1 MNFIDI
7 FGNERISYRN
17 SLSLKKNFEEN
28 SDKLYKNNEYV
39 VVWYKKISNKNN
51 DGKKLVEIVFVNIST
66 KKPSNFQI
74 SINLSINYLHK
85 IKIGSIWINGSSK
98 EFFKND
104 VFNISMREDNYSIR
118 SFYEIRKRDTVPQFT
133 EGETVA
139 PFTEI
144 TEIDTVPPFTESAYP
159 INNLLYDKNKLI
171 LIDWNNITYILHPLI
186 FFIVH
191 YGYSMEIKRVLL
203 SYLWESFDKNQDSV
217 LNLFN
222 IPSPNSN
229 TFDNIV
235 VLPKKLTIRDA
246 IFLYHL
252 KNDSY
257 TQKRVKHVTNSARHA
272 LVNTDLSYDFYPIIK
287 PWHEQH
293 IDLEITGIKLN
304 ETTILCTAIS
314 AISEPIG
321 PDITLIMPP
330 VYKKKIQ
337 EVETTI
343 NDAGEIAI
351 KLRRKKELEKVL
363 VDDSKKINNLHVA
376 TIKEKLG
383 ILGNSRT
390 IHKNYEIIENG
401 IEKKYKLIE
410 SDEPTEFSV
419 GAGEGGNGKTG
430 LADCFYDTRNATGAT
445 YSNDERLQKLWD
457 HAQNLKANKNA
468 KVHWF
473 TFSNGFNDNLN
484 FKTMSMSSCHLDD
497 TTSYPNEVLIIRVIM
512 NENVYIVIDFAPE
525 KNISTDKEM
534 SKQGV
539 VIKLQENIESFLNVQ
554 NDTGLSSILIHIAI
568 MNGNIS
574 FDYIDSFKG
583 KMVGFRHRDG
593 KNNNWILNAIER
605 IS

>member
-17 SLSLKKNFEEN
+17 SLNLKKIFEEN

-74 SINLSINYLHK
+74 SIDLSINYLHK

-118 SFYEIRKRDTVPQFT
+118 SFYEIRKKDKVPQFT
-133 EGETVA
+133 EGDTVS
-139 PFTEI
+139 
-144 TEIDTVPPFTESAYP
+144 DTVPPFTESAYP

-171 LIDWNNITYILHPLI
+171 LIDWNNITYILHPLT

-222 IPSPNSN
+222 LPSPNSN

-257 TQKRVKHVTNSARHA
+257 TQKRVKHVTNSARQA
-272 LVNTDLSYDFYPIIK
+272 LVNTDLSYDFYPIIR

-293 IDLEITGIKLN
+293 IDLEITGINLN

-343 NDAGEIAI
+343 NDADEIAI

-410 SDEPTEFSV
+410 SDEPTEFAV

-473 TFSNGFNDNLN
+473 TFTNGFNDNLN

>member
-17 SLSLKKNFEEN
+17 SLNLKKIFEEN

-74 SINLSINYLHK
+74 SIDLSINYLHK

-118 SFYEIRKRDTVPQFT
+118 SFYEIRKKDKVPQFT
-133 EGETVA
+133 EGDTVS
-139 PFTEI
+139 
-144 TEIDTVPPFTESAYP
+144 DTVPPFTESAYP

-171 LIDWNNITYILHPLI
+171 LIDWNNITYIVHPLT

-191 YGYSMEIKRVLL
+191 DGYSMEIKRVLL

-222 IPSPNSN
+222 LPSPNSN

-257 TQKRVKHVTNSARHA
+257 TQKRVKHVTNSARQA
-272 LVNTDLSYDFYPIIK
+272 LVNTDLSYDFYPIIR

-293 IDLEITGIKLN
+293 IDLEITGINLN

-343 NDAGEIAI
+343 NDADEIAI

-383 ILGNSRT
+383 ILENSRT

-410 SDEPTEFSV
+410 SDEPTEFAV

-473 TFSNGFNDNLN
+473 TFTNGFNDNLN

>member
-17 SLSLKKNFEEN
+17 SLNLKKIFEEN

-74 SINLSINYLHK
+74 SIDLSINYLHK

-118 SFYEIRKRDTVPQFT
+118 SFYEIRKKDKVPQFT
-133 EGETVA
+133 EGDTVS
-139 PFTEI
+139 
-144 TEIDTVPPFTESAYP
+144 DTVPPFTESAYP

-171 LIDWNNITYILHPLI
+171 LIDWNNITYILHPLT

-222 IPSPNSN
+222 LPSPNSN

-257 TQKRVKHVTNSARHA
+257 TQKRVKHVTNSARQA
-272 LVNTDLSYDFYPIIK
+272 LVNTDLSYDFYPIIR

-293 IDLEITGIKLN
+293 IDLEITGINLN

-343 NDAGEIAI
+343 NDADEIAI

-363 VDDSKKINNLHVA
+363 VDDSKKN
-376 TIKEKLG
+376 
-383 ILGNSRT
+383 
-390 IHKNYEIIENG
+390 
-401 IEKKYKLIE
+401 
-410 SDEPTEFSV
+410 
-419 GAGEGGNGKTG
+419 
-430 LADCFYDTRNATGAT
+430 
-445 YSNDERLQKLWD
+445 Q
-457 HAQNLKANKNA
+457 
-468 KVHWF
+468 
-473 TFSNGFNDNLN
+473 
-484 FKTMSMSSCHLDD
+484 
-497 TTSYPNEVLIIRVIM
+497 
-512 NENVYIVIDFAPE
+512 
-525 KNISTDKEM
+525 
-534 SKQGV
+534 
-539 VIKLQENIESFLNVQ
+539 
-554 NDTGLSSILIHIAI
+554 
-568 MNGNIS
+568 
-574 FDYIDSFKG
+574 
-583 KMVGFRHRDG
+583 
-593 KNNNWILNAIER
+593 
-605 IS
+605 

>member
-7 FGNERISYRN
+7 FSNERISYRN
-17 SLSLKKNFEEN
+17 SLSLKNIFEKNPKKF
-28 SDKLYKNNEYV
+28 YKNNEYV
-39 VVWYKKISNKNN
+39 VVWYKKISNNNN
-51 DGKKLVEIVFVNIST
+51 DGKKLVEILFVNIS
-66 KKPSNFQI
+66 KKEPSNFQI
-74 SINLSINYLHK
+74 SFDLSINYLHK
-85 IKIGSIWINGSSK
+85 IKIGSIWVNGTSK

-118 SFYEIRKRDTVPQFT
+118 SFNEIRKRETVPQFT
-133 EGETVA
+133 EG
-139 PFTEI
+139 
-144 TEIDTVPPFTESAYP
+144 DTVPPFTESAYP

-171 LIDWNNITYILHPLI
+171 LIDWKNITYILHPLT

-203 SYLWESFDKNQDSV
+203 SYLWKSFDNNQDSV
-217 LNLFN
+217 LKLFN
-222 IPSPNSN
+222 IPDSNNN
-229 TFDNIV
+229 TFDNTV

-257 TQKRVKHVTNSARHA
+257 TQNRVKHVTNSARHA
-272 LVNTDLSYDFYPIIK
+272 LVNTDPSYDFYPIIR
-287 PWHEQH
+287 PWHDQP

-343 NDAGEIAI
+343 NDSGEIAI

-401 IEKKYKLIE
+401 LEKK
-410 SDEPTEFSV
+410 
-419 GAGEGGNGKTG
+419 
-430 LADCFYDTRNATGAT
+430 
-445 YSNDERLQKLWD
+445 
-457 HAQNLKANKNA
+457 
-468 KVHWF
+468 
-473 TFSNGFNDNLN
+473 
-484 FKTMSMSSCHLDD
+484 
-497 TTSYPNEVLIIRVIM
+497 
-512 NENVYIVIDFAPE
+512 
-525 KNISTDKEM
+525 
-534 SKQGV
+534 
-539 VIKLQENIESFLNVQ
+539 
-554 NDTGLSSILIHIAI
+554 
-568 MNGNIS
+568 
-574 FDYIDSFKG
+574 
-583 KMVGFRHRDG
+583 
-593 KNNNWILNAIER
+593 
-605 IS
+605 

>member
-7 FGNERISYRN
+7 FSNERISYRN
-17 SLSLKKNFEEN
+17 SLSLKNIFEKNPKKF
-28 SDKLYKNNEYV
+28 YKNNEYV
-39 VVWYKKISNKNN
+39 VVWYKKISNNNN
-51 DGKKLVEIVFVNIST
+51 DGKKLVEILFVNIS
-66 KKPSNFQI
+66 KKEPSNFQI
-74 SINLSINYLHK
+74 SFDLSINYLHK
-85 IKIGSIWINGSSK
+85 IKIGSIWVNGTSK

-118 SFYEIRKRDTVPQFT
+118 SFNEIRKRETVPQFT
-133 EGETVA
+133 EG
-139 PFTEI
+139 
-144 TEIDTVPPFTESAYP
+144 DTVPPFTESAYP

-171 LIDWNNITYILHPLI
+171 LIDWKNITYILHPLT

-217 LNLFN
+217 LNLLN
-222 IPSPNSN
+222 LPSPNSN

-257 TQKRVKHVTNSARHA
+257 TQKRVKHVTNSARQA
-272 LVNTDLSYDFYPIIK
+272 LVNTDLSYDFYPIIR

-293 IDLEITGIKLN
+293 IDLEITGINLN

-343 NDAGEIAI
+343 NDSGEIAI

-401 IEKKYKLIE
+401 LEKKYKLIE
-410 SDEPTEFSV
+410 SDEPKEFSV
-419 GAGEGGNGKTG
+419 GAGEGGNGQTG
-430 LADCFYDTRNATGAT
+430 LADCFYDTSNATGDI

-457 HAQNLKANKNA
+457 HAQNLKANKQAN
-468 KVHWF
+468 VHWF
-473 TFSNGFNDNLN
+473 TFNNGFNDSLN

-512 NENVYIVIDFAPE
+512 NGNVYIVIDFAPE

-539 VIKLQENIESFLNVQ
+539 VIKLQESIDSFLNVQ

>member
-7 FGNERISYRN
+7 FSNERISYRN
-17 SLSLKKNFEEN
+17 SLSLKNIFEKNPKKF
-28 SDKLYKNNEYV
+28 YKNNEYV
-39 VVWYKKISNKNN
+39 VVWYKKISNNNN
-51 DGKKLVEIVFVNIST
+51 DGKKLVEILFVNIS
-66 KKPSNFQI
+66 KKEPSNFQI
-74 SINLSINYLHK
+74 SFDLSINYLHK
-85 IKIGSIWINGSSK
+85 IKIGSIWVNGTSK

-104 VFNISMREDNYSIR
+104 VFNISMREDNYSII
-118 SFYEIRKRDTVPQFT
+118 SFNEIRKRETAPQFT
-133 EGETVA
+133 EGDTVA
-139 PFTEI
+139 PFIES
-144 TEIDTVPPFTESAYP
+144 DMVPPFTESAYP
-159 INNLLYDKNKLI
+159 IYNLSYDKNKLI
-171 LIDWNNITYILHPLI
+171 LIDWKNITYILHPLT

-203 SYLWESFDKNQDSV
+203 SYLWKSFDNNQDSV
-217 LNLFN
+217 LKLFN
-222 IPSPNSN
+222 IPDSNNN
-229 TFDNIV
+229 TFDNTV

-257 TQKRVKHVTNSARHA
+257 TQNRVKHVTNSARHA
-272 LVNTDLSYDFYPIIK
+272 LANTDPSYDFYPIIR
-287 PWHEQH
+287 PWHDQH

-343 NDAGEIAI
+343 NDSGEIAI

-401 IEKKYKLIE
+401 LEKKYKLIE
-410 SDEPTEFSV
+410 SDEPKEFSV
-419 GAGEGGNGKTG
+419 GAGEGGNGQTG
-430 LADCFYDTRNATGAT
+430 LADCFYDTSNATGDT
-445 YSNDERLQKLWD
+445 YSNDERLQKLWE
-457 HAQNLKANKNA
+457 HAQNLKANKQAN
-468 KVHWF
+468 VHWF
-473 TFSNGFNDNLN
+473 TFNNGFNDSLN

-512 NENVYIVIDFAPE
+512 NGNVYIVIDFAPE

-539 VIKLQENIESFLNVQ
+539 VIKLQESIDSFLNVQ

>member
-17 SLSLKKNFEEN
+17 SLSLKKIFEEN
-28 SDKLYKNNEYV
+28 SKKLYKNKEYV

-66 KKPSNFQI
+66 KEPSKFQI
-74 SINLSINYLHK
+74 SIDISINYLHK
-85 IKIGSIWINGSSK
+85 IKIGSIWINGSSQ
-98 EFFKND
+98 ELFKND
-104 VFNISMREDNYSIR
+104 VFNISMRKNNYSIR
-118 SFYEIRKRDTVPQFT
+118 SFNEIRKSDTLPPST
-133 EGETVA
+133 ES
-139 PFTEI
+139 
-144 TEIDTVPPFTESAYP
+144 DTVPPFTESEYP

-171 LIDWNNITYILHPLI
+171 LIDWNNVTYILHPLT

-222 IPSPNSN
+222 IPNPNSN

-257 TQKRVKHVTNSARHA
+257 TQKTVKHVTNSARHA
-272 LVNTDLSYDFYPIIK
+272 LVNTNLSYDFYPIIR

-343 NDAGEIAI
+343 NDADEIAI

-410 SDEPTEFSV
+410 SDEPTEFAV

-473 TFSNGFNDNLN
+473 TFTNGFNDNLN

-554 NDTGLSSILIHIAI
+554 NDTGLSSILIQIAI

>member
-7 FGNERISYRN
+7 FSNERISYRN
-17 SLSLKKNFEEN
+17 SLSLKNIFEKNPKKF
-28 SDKLYKNNEYV
+28 YKNNEYV
-39 VVWYKKISNKNN
+39 VVWYKKISNNNN
-51 DGKKLVEIVFVNIST
+51 DGKKLVEILFVNIS
-66 KKPSNFQI
+66 KKEPSNFQI
-74 SINLSINYLHK
+74 SFDLSINYLHK
-85 IKIGSIWINGSSK
+85 IKIGSIWVNGTSK

-118 SFYEIRKRDTVPQFT
+118 SFNEIRKRETVPQFT
-133 EGETVA
+133 EG
-139 PFTEI
+139 
-144 TEIDTVPPFTESAYP
+144 DTVPPFTESAYP

-171 LIDWNNITYILHPLI
+171 LIDWKNITYILHPLT

-203 SYLWESFDKNQDSV
+203 SYLWKSFDNNQDSV
-217 LNLFN
+217 LKLFN
-222 IPSPNSN
+222 IPDSNNN
-229 TFDNIV
+229 TFDNTV

-257 TQKRVKHVTNSARHA
+257 TQNRVKHVTNSARHA
-272 LVNTDLSYDFYPIIK
+272 LVNTDPSYDFYPIIR
-287 PWHEQH
+287 PWHDQP

-343 NDAGEIAI
+343 NDSGEIAI

-410 SDEPTEFSV
+410 SDEPTEFAV

-473 TFSNGFNDNLN
+473 TFTNGFNDNLN

>member
-17 SLSLKKNFEEN
+17 SLSLKKIFEEN
-28 SDKLYKNNEYV
+28 SKKLYKNKEYI

-66 KKPSNFQI
+66 KEPSNFQI
-74 SINLSINYLHK
+74 SIDISINYLHK

-98 EFFKND
+98 EFLKND
-104 VFNISMREDNYSIR
+104 MFNISMSKDNYSIR
-118 SFYEIRKRDTVPQFT
+118 SFSEIRKSNTL
-133 EGETVA
+133 
-139 PFTEI
+139 
-144 TEIDTVPPFTESAYP
+144 PPFTESAYP
-159 INNLLYDKNKLI
+159 INNLLNDKNKLI
-171 LIDWNNITYILHPLI
+171 LIDWNNITYILHPLT

-203 SYLWESFDKNQDSV
+203 SYLWKSFDNNQDSV
-217 LNLFN
+217 LKLFN
-222 IPSPNSN
+222 IPDSNNN
-229 TFDNIV
+229 TFDNTV

-257 TQKRVKHVTNSARHA
+257 TQNIVKHVTNSARHA
-272 LVNTDLSYDFYPIIK
+272 LVNTDPSYDFYPIIR
-287 PWHEQH
+287 PWHDQH

-337 EVETTI
+337 EVETAI
-343 NDAGEIAI
+343 NNADEIAI
-351 KLRRKKELEKVL
+351 KLRRRKELEKVL

-383 ILGNSRT
+383 ILGDSRT

-401 IEKKYKLIE
+401 LEKKYKLIE
-410 SDEPTEFSV
+410 SDEPKEFSV
-419 GAGEGGNGKTG
+419 GAGEGGNGQTG
-430 LADCFYDTRNATGAT
+430 LADCFYDTSNVTGDI

-457 HAQNLKANKNA
+457 HAQNLKANKQAN
-468 KVHWF
+468 VHWF
-473 TFSNGFNDNLN
+473 TFNNGFNDSLN

-512 NENVYIVIDFAPE
+512 NGNVYIVIDFAPE

-539 VIKLQENIESFLNVQ
+539 VIKLQESIDSFLNVQ

>member
-1 MNFIDI
+1 MNFIDA
-7 FGNERISYRN
+7 FGKERISYRN
-17 SLSLKKNFEEN
+17 SLSLKKIFEAN
-28 SDKLYKNNEYV
+28 SDKLFKNHEYV
-39 VVWYKKISNKNN
+39 VVWYKKISNKSN
-51 DGKKLVEIVFVNIST
+51 DGKKQVEILFVNIST

-74 SINLSINYLHK
+74 SINISINYLHK

-98 EFFKND
+98 EIFKND
-104 VFNISMREDNYSIR
+104 VFNISMTEDNYSIT
-118 SFYEIRKRDTVPQFT
+118 SFYGIRNSSLVH
-133 EGETVA
+133 
-139 PFTEI
+139 PF
-144 TEIDTVPPFTESAYP
+144 PESAYP
-159 INNLLYDKNKLI
+159 INDLLNDKNKLI
-171 LIDWNNITYILHPLI
+171 LIDWKNKIYILHPLT

-203 SYLWESFDKNQDSV
+203 SYLWQSLDKNHDSV

-222 IPSPNSN
+222 ISDPNSS
-229 TFDNIV
+229 TSDNVV

-252 KNDSY
+252 KNDLY
-257 TQKRVKHVTNSARHA
+257 TQNRVKHVTNSARHA
-272 LVNTDLSYDFYPIIK
+272 LVNTNPPYDFYPVIR
-287 PWHEQH
+287 PWHDQQ

-304 ETTILCTAIS
+304 ESTIFCTGIS
-314 AISEPIG
+314 GISEPIG

-330 VYKKKIQ
+330 VYKKNIQ
-337 EVETTI
+337 EIEITTK
-343 NDAGEIAI
+343 DAEEIAI

-363 VDDSKKINNLHVA
+363 IDDSKKVNNLHVA

-401 IEKKYKLIE
+401 VVKKYKLIE
-410 SDEPTEFSV
+410 SDEPKEFSV

-430 LADCFYDTRNATGAT
+430 LADCFYDTRNAIGDT

-457 HAQNLKANKNA
+457 HAQNLKADENA

-473 TFSNGFNDNLN
+473 TFTNGFNDSLK
-484 FKTMSMSSCHLDD
+484 FKTMSMSSCHLND

-512 NENVYIVIDFAPE
+512 NEYVYIVIDFAPE

-539 VIKLQENIESFLNVQ
+539 VIKLQESIESFLNVH
-554 NDTGLSSILIHIAI
+554 NDTGLSSILIHIAT

-593 KNNNWILNAIER
+593 KNNNWILNSIGR

>member
-17 SLSLKKNFEEN
+17 SLNLKKIFEEN

-74 SINLSINYLHK
+74 SIDLSINYLHK

-118 SFYEIRKRDTVPQFT
+118 SFYEIRKKDKVPQFT
-133 EGETVA
+133 EGDTVS
-139 PFTEI
+139 
-144 TEIDTVPPFTESAYP
+144 DTVPPFTESAYP

-171 LIDWNNITYILHPLI
+171 LIDWNNITYILHPLT

-222 IPSPNSN
+222 LPSPNSN

-257 TQKRVKHVTNSARHA
+257 TQKRVKHVTNSARQA
-272 LVNTDLSYDFYPIIK
+272 LVNTDLSYDFYPIIR

-293 IDLEITGIKLN
+293 IDLEITGINLN

-343 NDAGEIAI
+343 NDSGEIAI

-410 SDEPTEFSV
+410 SDEPTEFAV

-473 TFSNGFNDNLN
+473 TFTNGFNDNLN

-539 VIKLQENIESFLNVQ
+539 VIKLHENIESFLNVQ

>member
-17 SLSLKKNFEEN
+17 SLNLKKIFEEN

-74 SINLSINYLHK
+74 SIDLSINYLHK

-118 SFYEIRKRDTVPQFT
+118 SFNEIRKRETVPQFT
-133 EGETVA
+133 EG
-139 PFTEI
+139 
-144 TEIDTVPPFTESAYP
+144 DTVPPFTESAYP

-171 LIDWNNITYILHPLI
+171 LIDWNNITYILHPLT

-217 LNLFN
+217 LNLLN
-222 IPSPNSN
+222 LPSPNSN

-257 TQKRVKHVTNSARHA
+257 TQKRVKHVTNSARQA
-272 LVNTDLSYDFYPIIK
+272 LVNTDLSYYFYPIIR

-293 IDLEITGIKLN
+293 IDLEITGINLN

-343 NDAGEIAI
+343 NDADEIAI

-401 IEKKYKLIE
+401 LEKKYKLIE
-410 SDEPTEFSV
+410 SDEPKEFSV
-419 GAGEGGNGKTG
+419 GAGEGGNGQTG
-430 LADCFYDTRNATGAT
+430 LADCFYDTSNATGDI

-457 HAQNLKANKNA
+457 HAQNLKANKQAN
-468 KVHWF
+468 VHWF
-473 TFSNGFNDNLN
+473 TFNNGFNDSLN

-512 NENVYIVIDFAPE
+512 NGNVYIVIDFAPE

-539 VIKLQENIESFLNVQ
+539 VIKLQESIDSFLNVQ

>member
-1 MNFIDI
+1 MAFIDI
-7 FGNERISYRN
+7 FGDERIPYRN
-17 SLSLKKNFEEN
+17 SLSLKKFFERN

-39 VVWYKKISNKNN
+39 VVWYKKISNENN

-66 KKPSNFQI
+66 KKPSTYQI
-74 SINLSINYLHK
+74 PIDLSINYLHK

-98 EFFKND
+98 ELFKND
-104 VFNISMREDNYSIR
+104 VFNVSMREDNYSIR
-118 SFYEIRKRDTVPQFT
+118 SFYESRKRDKVPPAT
-133 EGETVA
+133 ES
-139 PFTEI
+139 
-144 TEIDTVPPFTESAYP
+144 DKVPPFTESAYP
-159 INNLLYDKNKLI
+159 INNLLIDKNKLI
-171 LIDWNNITYILHPLI
+171 LIDWNGITYILHPLT

-203 SYLWESFDKNQDSV
+203 SYLWESLDRNQDSV

-257 TQKRVKHVTNSARHA
+257 TQDRVKHVTNSARHA
-272 LVNTDLSYDFYPIIK
+272 LVNTNPSYDFYPIIR
-287 PWHEQH
+287 PWHNQQ

-330 VYKKKIQ
+330 VYKKKIE
-337 EVETTI
+337 EVEITI
-343 NDAGEIAI
+343 DDADEIAI
-351 KLRRKKELEKVL
+351 KLRRRKELEKVL
-363 VDDSKKINNLHVA
+363 VDDSKKVNNLHVA

-390 IHKNYEIIENG
+390 INKNYEIIENG
-401 IEKKYKLIE
+401 VDKKYKLIE
-410 SDEPTEFSV
+410 SDEPKEFAV

-473 TFSNGFNDNLN
+473 TFTNGFNDNLN

-497 TTSYPNEVLIIRVIM
+497 TTSYPNEVLIIRVIID
-512 NENVYIVIDFAPE
+512 ENVYIVIDFAPE
-525 KNISTDKEM
+525 KNVSTDKEM
-534 SKQGV
+534 SKQGI

-554 NDTGLSSILIHIAI
+554 NDNGLSSILIHVAI

>member
-17 SLSLKKNFEEN
+17 SLNLKKIFEEN

-74 SINLSINYLHK
+74 SIDLSINYLHK

-118 SFYEIRKRDTVPQFT
+118 SFYEIRKKDKVPQFT
-133 EGETVA
+133 EGDTVS
-139 PFTEI
+139 
-144 TEIDTVPPFTESAYP
+144 DTVPPFTESAYP

-171 LIDWNNITYILHPLI
+171 LIDWNNITYILHPLT

-222 IPSPNSN
+222 LPSPNSN

-257 TQKRVKHVTNSARHA
+257 TQKRVKHVTNSARQA
-272 LVNTDLSYDFYPIIK
+272 LVNTDLSYDFYPIIR

-293 IDLEITGIKLN
+293 IDLEITGINLN

-343 NDAGEIAI
+343 NDADEIAI

-410 SDEPTEFSV
+410 SDEPTEFAV

-473 TFSNGFNDNLN
+473 TFTNGFNDNLN

-539 VIKLQENIESFLNVQ
+539 VIKLHENIESFLNVQ